1 MSQLFSTVTAWWQAH
16 WADALW
22 IVVFAALA
30 KFGLAAL
37 RKRIIKA
44 ADDGD
49 ASRETGKEKR
59 AKTVAGIVGA
69 AGNGAVIVFVG
80 VMFLRLIG
88 VDTVPLLAGAGV
100 IGVAIGVSLQ
110 ALIKDVIFGFYL
122 VAENQYA
129 VGDKVK
135 IGEHEGVVH
144 KMHLRVT
151 ELLDDKGNLIFIANG
166 SVTTVIN
173 YSLGEVLK
181 EKARE
186 ASGEAPTPVPAAQE
200 PAPPADQPPS
210 ATAK

>member
-1 MSQLFSTVTAWWQAH
+1 MTQLFSDAAAWWHGH
-16 WADALW
+16 WANALW
-22 IVVFAALA
+22 IIVFAALA

-37 RKRIIKA
+37 RRRIIKA

-49 ASRETGKEKR
+49 DTRETGKEKR

-69 AGNGAVIVFVG
+69 AGNGAVVVFVG
-80 VMFLRLIG
+80 VMLLRLFG

-129 VGDKVK
+129 VGDRVK
-135 IGEHEGVVH
+135 IGEHEGKVH

-151 ELLDDKGNLIFIANG
+151 ELLDEKGNLIFIANG
-166 SVTTVIN
+166 SVTTVVN
-173 YSLGEVLK
+173 YSLGEMLK
-181 EKARE
+181 EKTLAN
-186 ASGEAPTPVPAAQE
+186 APAE
-200 PAPPADQPPS
+200 PPS
-210 ATAK
+210 ASATEPPQEQGAP

>member
-1 MSQLFSTVTAWWQAH
+1 MSQFIVTAVAWWQGH

-22 IVVFAALA
+22 IVVFAAAA
-30 KFGLAAL
+30 KLGLAAL
-37 RKRIIKA
+37 RRRIVKA

-49 ASRETGKEKR
+49 DSRETGKEKR
-59 AKTVAGIVGA
+59 AKTVAGIVAA

-80 VMFLRLIG
+80 IMLLRLFG

-135 IGEHEGVVH
+135 IGEHEGTVH

-151 ELLDDKGNLIFIANG
+151 ELLDAEGNLIFIANG
-166 SVTTVIN
+166 SVTSVIN
-173 YSLGEVLK
+173 YSLGEMLK

-186 ASGEAPTPVPAAQE
+186 GAPAQGSLSDAAN
-200 PAPPADQPPS
+200 PPGGQGTS
-210 ATAK
+210 